1 MTNIKIAEGVIKKF
15 QNMVRLQGFWNKGD
29 RLLVGISGGPDSV
42 VLAHLSKNTGL
53 PIGLA
58 HVNYGLRGEDSEQ
71 DELLVTTLATSWDV
85 PVYIKRVDTKKTA
98 KERQTSLQE
107 TAREIR
113 YQWWAELIETEGY
126 SHILTG
132 HQAEDQVETI
142 LLALMR
148 GSGLSGMQGIPVR
161 RGTICRPMLGITR
174 EEIMAYIDVFDLPF
188 RLDASNL
195 GDDYLRNKLRHTI
208 TPLMESLRPGLAA
221 RVAAN
226 SLHVASGLQAAKWA
240 VTQIKPEVFH
250 ELKDGFTL
258 KLSKLQRYP
267 FSSFALFTLLTP
279 YGFTPQQ
286 IENMLLLDEGSSG
299 QQFLTHVY
307 RLVHDRGRLLCSAQ
321 NPAYHFEPIPL
332 EPKESHI
339 TTPIGSLV
347 LTLNRAIPDQLSGDP
362 NILFI
367 DTSAIKGHMVLRLW
381 EPGDKFHPLGMHGRQ
396 KVKTLLTDRK
406 LDRHT
411 KDKTL
416 VLTVDETIW
425 WVLGLRIAEN
435 ARIFNAAS
443 TYLMCSWHPAINQPF
458 DERPLFP
465 E

>member
-1 MTNIKIAEGVIKKF
+1 MTNITIAEGVIKKF

-71 DELLVTTLATSWDV
+71 DELLVTKLATSWDV

-98 KERQTSLQE
+98 KERHTSLQE

-148 GSGLSGMQGIPVR
+148 GSGLSGMQGIPLR
-161 RGTICRPMLGITR
+161 RGAICRPILGITR
-174 EEIMAYIDVFDLPF
+174 DEIMAYIDVYDLPF

-250 ELKDGFTL
+250 EFKDGFTL

-279 YGFTPQQ
+279 YRFTPQQ
-286 IENMLLLDEGSSG
+286 IENMLLLDNNSSG
-299 QQFLTHVY
+299 QQFLTPEY

-321 NPAYHFEPIPL
+321 NPAYHFDPIPL
-332 EPKESHI
+332 EPIESHI
-339 TTPIGSLV
+339 TTPIGMLI
-347 LTLNRAIPDQLSGDP
+347 LTLTSTVPNNVTRDP
-362 NILFI
+362 NILYI
-367 DTSAIKGHMVLRLW
+367 DRSAIKGQMVLRIW
-381 EPGDKFHPLGMHGRQ
+381 EAGDKFHPLGMHGRQ

-406 LDRHT
+406 LDRHS

-416 VLTVDETIW
+416 VLTIDGTIW
-425 WVLGLRIAEN
+425 WVLGHRVAEN
-435 ARIFNAAS
+435 ARIHDLAS
-443 TYLMCSWHPAINQPF
+443 DYLICSWQPAINLPSA
-458 DERPLFP
+458 
-465 E
+465 